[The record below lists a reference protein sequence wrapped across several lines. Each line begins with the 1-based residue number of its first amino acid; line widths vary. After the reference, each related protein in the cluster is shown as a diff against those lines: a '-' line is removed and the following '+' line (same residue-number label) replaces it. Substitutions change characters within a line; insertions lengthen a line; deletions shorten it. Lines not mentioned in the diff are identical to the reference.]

1 MSNSENSAVKAPDV
15 VWLDDTGSDLPSPQ
29 ADRLLSLRNVS
40 EMFVVSQLKLR
51 YYEMRGLI
59 RRGNVQDGVP
69 VYGWA
74 DCERISFIVQCRK
87 AGLTLADI
95 SAILDATDEDVS
107 PESSKAGQEL
117 CMVLVERLERRRKVL
132 DDALSELSHAYAL
145 LTARLIGDTRKKED
159 RA

>member
-1 MSNSENSAVKAPDV
+1 
-15 VWLDDTGSDLPSPQ
+15 
-29 ADRLLSLRNVS
+29 
-40 EMFVVSQLKLR
+40 
-51 YYEMRGLI
+51 
-59 RRGNVQDGVP
+59 VP

-132 DDALSELSHAYAL
+132 DDALSELSHAFAL
-145 LTARLIGDTRKKED
+145 LTARLIGDTRKKAD
-159 RA
+159 GA